1 MTDTPTTEDPTPKPE
16 PASKPPRS
24 GFNISAERQTAVL
37 GLFWRLCR
45 FLPIRIA
52 GRIGAGLLGFLGPLT
67 IRNAKIERNLRL
79 AFPDMPKRDIR
90 RTAKGVWRN
99 FGRVLAEFPYIAKI
113 FRAGPEK
120 SPFIYEMPPETEAII
135 ESKQPIVFLTAH
147 IGNWEYAAL
156 SMRLRGL
163 PMTVVYSTLKSGPI
177 DDAIKAEREGMECGL
192 VAKSAGIRPLVAALR
207 KGSSVGFVIDRRIN
221 GGVPVQLFDRET
233 FFSPAP
239 ARLAIKFGCPIL
251 MGFVTRLPDGRH
263 LARLNPP
270 IFPGK
275 EDEVDVEAETAALTQ
290 KIASGIEAEVRVR
303 PQDWLCSQR
312 VWPYDHAIDA
322 PKRATFALDA

>member
-1 MTDTPTTEDPTPKPE
+1 MTDTPTSEDPAPKAP
-16 PASKPPRS
+16 KQ
-24 GFNISAERQTAVL
+24 GVTISAERQTAML

-45 FLPIRIA
+45 RLPVKVG
-52 GRIGAGLLGFLGPLT
+52 GRIGAGLLGVIGPLT
-67 IRNAKIERNLRL
+67 VRNAKIERNLRL
-79 AFPDMPKRDIR
+79 AFPEKSKREIR
-90 RTAKGVWRN
+90 RIAKGVWRN
-99 FGRVLAEFPYIAKI
+99 FGWVLAEFPFIAKI
-113 FRAGPEK
+113 FRAGLEH

-135 ESKQPIVFLTAH
+135 EAKQPIVFLTAH

-177 DDAIKAEREGMECGL
+177 DDAIRAEREGMECGL
-192 VAKSAGIRPLVAALR
+192 AAKSAGIRPLVAALR
-207 KGSSVGFVIDRRIN
+207 SGNSIGFVIDRRIN

-239 ARLAIKFGCPIL
+239 ARLALKFGCPIL

-270 IFPGK
+270 IYP
-275 EDEVDVEAETAALTQ
+275 DRDADVDAETAALTQ
-290 KIASGIEAEVRVR
+290 KIASGIEDEARER
-303 PQDWLCSQR
+303 PHDWLCSQR
-312 VWPYDHAIDA
+312 IWPYDHAIDG
-322 PKRATFALDA
+322 PKPAIFALDA